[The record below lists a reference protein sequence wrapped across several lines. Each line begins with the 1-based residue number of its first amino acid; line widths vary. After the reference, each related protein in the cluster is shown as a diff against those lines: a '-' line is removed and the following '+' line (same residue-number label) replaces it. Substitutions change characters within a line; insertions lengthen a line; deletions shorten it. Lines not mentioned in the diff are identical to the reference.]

1 MTGRVPVL
9 MYHSITEDLPA
20 ATRALSVGPADLE
33 WQLRYLRDNGFTG
46 LTFGDLCAR
55 VRTRAVLPARPVVL
69 TFDDGYADVHTEA
82 LPLLARYGFP
92 ATVFVT
98 TGWIRDAGRWA
109 TAQPLHQTLAWTQVH
124 ELADAGTE
132 IAAHGHSH
140 SQLDQLDETTLR
152 GELSLGKALLE
163 DRLGAAVPSLAY
175 PFGYSS
181 RRVREAA
188 AAVGYDQAAAV
199 GNAAAGA
206 GDDAFAVPRLTVRRT
221 TAPDA
226 FAQIAFCQRLDRLY
240 GLDRAMTA
248 GWSVVRRSRR
258 TSRTLRAVRGA

>member
-1 MTGRVPVL
+1 MSGRVPVL
-9 MYHSITEDLPA
+9 MYHSITEDPPA

-33 WQLRYLRDNGFTG
+33 RQLRFVRDNGFTG
-46 LTFGDLCAR
+46 LTFGNLCVR
-55 VRTRAVLPARPVVL
+55 VRTGVGLPARPVVL
-69 TFDDGYADVHTEA
+69 TFDDGYADVHTDA

-98 TGWIRDAGRWA
+98 TGWIRDVGRWA
-109 TAQPLHQTLAWTQVH
+109 AGRPLDQTLAWTQVR

-140 SQLDQLDETTLR
+140 TQLDQLDETTLR
-152 GELSLGKALLE
+152 VELSLGKALLE
-163 DRLGAAVPSLAY
+163 DRLGAAVPSVAY

-188 AAVGYDQAAAV
+188 AAAGYDQAAAV

-206 GDDAFAVPRLTVRRT
+206 GGDAFAVPRLRVRRS
-221 TAPDA
+221 TAPVA
-226 FAQIAFCQRLDRLY
+226 FAQIAFCERLDRLY
-240 GLDRAMTA
+240 GLDRALTA

-258 TSRTLRAVRGA
+258 SLCTLRAVRGA